1 LERGPRPIGV
11 TLLAA
16 LELLMGVILVFG
28 ALGGAALG
36 TLIAGEYGEVIG
48 SMIMVIAAVGAVIE
62 FIIGWGLLTGKKWA
76 RWVGI
81 IFSALGVL
89 SGLGSL
95 PTGLAMIVIDGAV
108 IYYLTRPN
116 VIAWFDGR
124 TNATESPP
132 PPVPP
137 TI

>member
-1 LERGPRPIGV
+1 LSRGPRPTGI

-16 LELLMGVILVFG
+16 LELLMGVLLVVG
-28 ALGGAALG
+28 GLGGVALGS
-36 TLIAGEYGEVIG
+36 LIAGEMGGYIG
-48 SMIMVIAAVGAVIE
+48 SMITVIAFIGAVIE
-62 FIIGWGLLTGKKWA
+62 FVIGWGLLTGQRWA

-116 VIAWFDGR
+116 VITWFDGR